1 MKYKIL
7 IKQCGD
13 PQRASAIAA
22 EVARWSG
29 STPNVVYNAVTQKAI
44 CIRKEADE
52 DEALRLRAQFGAIG
66 AEVELVPLANV
77 AAAPVAAAAGV
88 AAYGTPP
95 PPPRSAAYAQ
105 TPPPQAAAV
114 RPATAAPKR
123 DDDYDEED
131 DDEPGR
137 ILSDAEYKEMINQR
151 KDIFVIEKTSRL
163 RNIEVICMI
172 LAIGAGV
179 FLSTRTVVQVATDF
193 FEKLPDERT
202 AKIVQTKE
210 IEATLEKKKEEE
222 KKKDEVKS
230 DTKKLKPTNSQG
242 VSANKGGG
250 DPRARVTQMGVLG
263 IVSGQIKGKSV
274 ASADIFGKGGFAT
287 DIDAILS
294 GVGGLKSGGDGGSG
308 RKGVAGI
315 GYGSGY
321 GSGFGG
327 GSGGVDDLLG
337 GLMNNSGGGL
347 ELKKKGNLQ
356 VSSPDFLKGGALT
369 GGRSRASIQRVVM
382 QNMAALRYAYNK
394 RLREKPG
401 LSGRIT
407 VKFAIDEF
415 GRVIFAQI
423 VESTMSDSELE
434 TTVVSRVKSW
444 NFEKIDKPG
453 DVTEVTYP
461 FVFSN

>member
-1 MKYKIL
+1 MKYKVL
-7 IKQCGD
+7 IKQCLD
-13 PQRASAIAA
+13 PPRASAIAA
-22 EVARWSG
+22 KVAQWSG
-29 STPNVVYNAVTQKAI
+29 STPDVVYNAVTQKAI
-44 CIRKEADE
+44 CIRKEAE
-52 DEALRLRAQFGAIG
+52 EEEALRLRAEFGAIG
-66 AEVELVPLANV
+66 AEVELVPLGNVAAAAAV
-77 AAAPVAAAAGV
+77 AAAPVAAAAGY
-88 AAYGTPP
+88 A
-95 PPPRSAAYAQ
+95 PPPRPAAPAMPQYAA
-105 TPPPQAAAV
+105 PA
-114 RPATAAPKR
+114 RPAAQNMPPSQPR
-123 DDDYDEED
+123 HDDDDD

-137 ILSDAEYKEMINQR
+137 VLSDAEYKEMLSQR
-151 KDIFVIEKTSRL
+151 SDIFIIEKSNRL
-163 RNIEVICMI
+163 NKIESVCMI
-172 LAIGAGV
+172 LAIAVGV
-179 FLSTRTVVQVATDF
+179 FLTLQHPVEVAVDF
-193 FEKLPDERT
+193 FEKLPEERT
-202 AKIVQTKE
+202 AKLVKAE
-210 IEATLEKKKEEE
+210 EVAATLEKKKEEE
-222 KKKDEVKS
+222 KKKEDIKS
-230 DTKKLKPTNSQG
+230 DQKKLKPTNSQG
-242 VSANKGGG
+242 VSSNKGGG

-294 GVGGLKSGGDGGSG
+294 GVGGLKSGGDGGVG

-327 GSGGVDDLLG
+327 GGGGVDDLLG
-337 GLMNNSGGGL
+337 GLMGGGGGGL
-347 ELKKKGNLQ
+347 ELRKKGELK

-401 LSGRIT
+401 LTGKIT

-415 GRVIFAQI
+415 GRVIFAQV
-423 VESTMSDSELE
+423 VESTMADSELE
-434 TTVVSRVKSW
+434 STVVSRVKSW

-461 FVFSN
+461 FVFSQ